1 MEANPQQRCVLLGRS
16 ASVNCINNTNSFAQ
30 NIQWF
35 KILPN
40 GGLEYISHSLQDR
53 RISNAHQLQ
62 FKYTI
67 AEDEGL
73 YCCKAFTETECAP
86 TAITNIT
93 ISLPPVLSPLQNHT
107 VQIGETIAM
116 NCTVT
121 NGEPTKFYW
130 QKYGKDIS
138 KKDPKYSIIT
148 SNNTITLTII
158 NTTTIDQGYYNCIV
172 RNRKYQQDNESLYLN
187 VLLPLGKYNFIQNI
201 IVLQLHTSHY

>member
-1 MEANPQQRCVLLGRS
+1 MIGTATWRLEANPRQRCVLLGRR
-16 ASVNCINNTNSFAQ
+16 ASVNCINNTISFAH

-40 GGLEYISHSLQDR
+40 GGLKLIPHSLQE
-53 RISNAHQLQ
+53 RITSNAHQLQ
-62 FKYTI
+62 FKSTI

-73 YCCKAFTETECAP
+73 YCCKAYSENECSS

-107 VQIGETIAM
+107 VQIGEAITL

-121 NGEPTKFYW
+121 YGEPAKLFW

-138 KKDPKYSIIT
+138 KNDLKYSICM
-148 SNNTITLTII
+148 SNNTTTLTI
-158 NTTTIDQGYYNCIV
+158 NNVTTIDQGYYNCIV
-172 RNRKYQQDNESLYLN
+172 RNRKYQQDNESLYLHIQ
-187 VLLPLGKYNFIQNI
+187 LPLGK
-201 IVLQLHTSHY
+201 